1 LVLINPE
8 IIYKSKEMRT
18 TNEGCLSFPGLEM
31 DIRRPRD
38 VRVKYTDIDG
48 KECEIEAS
56 NNLLAVCL

>member
-1 LVLINPE
+1 
-8 IIYKSKEMRT
+8 MRT